1 MRPLGW
7 RAWVAAL
14 ALLVLGAAAGVAV
27 DRLHHRSGGPLSK
40 LIAEVHRDPM
50 SVMERELGLRPEQ
63 RSRVAA
69 ILERRQGAI
78 DAVWQDTHVRLR
90 ATVDSVVSEISA
102 ELDSGQARR
111 FRALA
116 DEIHNAPGF
125 LPRRGH

>member
-14 ALLVLGAAAGVAV
+14 ALLVIGAAVGVTV

-40 LIAEVHRDPM
+40 LIADVHRDPM
-50 SVMERELGLRPEQ
+50 GVMERELGLRPEQ

-90 ATVDSVVSEISA
+90 ATVDSVVSEIAA
-102 ELDSGQARR
+102 ELDSAQARR
-111 FRALA
+111 FRELA
-116 DEIHNAPGF
+116 DEIHNSPGF
-125 LPRRGH
+125 FPRRGH